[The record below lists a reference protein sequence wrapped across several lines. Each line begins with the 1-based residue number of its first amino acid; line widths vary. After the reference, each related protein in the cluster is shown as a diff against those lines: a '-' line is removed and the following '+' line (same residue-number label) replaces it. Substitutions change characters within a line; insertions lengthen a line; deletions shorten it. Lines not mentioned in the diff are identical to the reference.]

1 MNRRHRCDK
10 LSERLRTEV
19 EVSAALWQKKSQVN
33 EKITS
38 QNARTRLESRNTT
51 SLTSLCP
58 PHLKSNLFFFK
69 YFQPIRAQKSNV
81 RKLRVN
87 LPLTVICERSN
98 GKERVLWLRTDAS
111 GNVSKEETTSLW
123 RKKLSNELLSGTIP
137 TESDPLLAIRCI
149 SRRKNSLESGGSAVL
164 MTKSILEPIISAPC
178 DVPTYFQQFVHCRG
192 SQPSVYRIFWCHE
205 TQKCFGINLTT
216 SLTPSETFERMDF
229 DRTVTHLSVSTKN
242 ETLQAAMNKAAQL
255 AQVYCVK
262 ISPNEKTC
270 ARWPKLRGHLI
281 AEGVEATVRIVE
293 HVQIRLPYVR
303 FHAMTVDFI
312 KDMSG
317 KWWLTR
323 VVDFKVSSLDEIS
336 IEDDRQDSAVCLS
349 KLVHTKHGTIMKD
362 QPMDLAKSF
371 SQNFTLS
378 HDAMNS
384 RLCFLCGCSCDLPVT
399 LRTQLEALIQNE
411 SSDESNANRTIAKK
425 TLFRNE
431 VRMTL
436 TMALET
442 IFLMRQRGVS
452 LLSWEH
458 AVNSVRK
465 VQCDFPTCMLC
476 YQIYQQQCCLENLA
490 RELHLVLSPSVVNM
504 NGQKEDDV
512 KVLASYEFDDNF
524 SASPVPKSS
533 HLLMKEQHNARETLQ
548 NESNSPPLVLHGE
561 PTDFRSRSGLLVP
574 LRGADIDPTASQLRL
589 LFFFHELQDAG
600 PDLDPSNFYLEYQL
614 GQTITQVQL
623 EGSKRHTPN
632 RWQLCEARMHYACA
646 TLDAFSEFC
655 AQKQVLIQFKS
666 RICDDGDE
674 STKMICMAKGN
685 ICGYTLLTLQAVYT
699 IGNLMEKSPHESRTD
714 YLLEL
719 QMASYGRLMLK
730 LTVGL
735 VVDPVPLSQLRD
747 VVRDLLFVEER
758 PPGGIY
764 WPSASYFHTG
774 LAVPRD
780 WISTL
785 MPSEYTKQSPMLRKW
800 GRRTRKIPECST
812 PAAIIVPFHPK
823 QSFLRRSSITASGVE
838 LHTENMTELT
848 VGEKWLKKAASCGDI
863 CEDFNA
869 DHKLFDSLSM
879 AMPKSTLSQICLTA
893 KRMISRFVEDTVI
906 VTFPT
911 RVLGVIL
918 RNANFTLTRKSHA
931 TFQLARRLSL
941 DCLFAEVKP
950 SFFPTLALLGE
961 LMLTLLEE
969 QELPTLLDA
978 GALERLLDPFWY
990 FESGFSLIPPTQTNC
1005 LPQHRVFWN
1014 RAIRRWEAT
1023 SSGNR
1028 IRDQTVGCTDMIY
1041 EYELNL
1047 LSEIGEFRVQTLALV
1062 LCELFEQMESLDSGY
1077 IAIAELR
1084 SLDRCS
1090 DFQKDLRIDLKLDP
1104 DAGLRERL
1112 KHEDIMNLAELLEQ
1126 QRRMAIWT
1134 LLHSLM
1140 NTSVLSA
1147 ALDNFDQLGLGDL
1160 SFQNFCQ
1167 LAYEALVSQR
1177 NLLQALNEKPKQV
1190 PHGFCLRHG
1199 FTETYAID
1207 SFCIHCAVEYE
1218 VFSDLKQ
1225 ASGTNSKSIQ
1235 PIQRDSDTN
1244 AGAVQDSRRVSD
1256 ECILLGKCT
1265 GRDLNMIETR
1275 ARKSAITRRAS
1286 APEIK
1291 IRQSVFGSVTGETI
1305 KSETNSNSRRQRK
1318 DAVAS
1323 TSQSIDDG
1331 AESINQH
1338 CTTEG
1343 TQLSSRKQD
1352 KECKTLD
1359 GTTVKEQLLEG
1370 TMDSH
1375 SARHALKSTRKLK
1388 ESSRMMCEVKKQVKR
1403 KSLTKG
1409 SYRVRVK
1416 HSRPTSK
1423 SLSKLL
1429 RTEFCERTQITSAN
1443 HAIIEKTIQIE
1454 QRRKELDR
1462 LVLDEIQQVKK
1473 RLTKLQDMTLQI
1485 D

>member
-38 QNARTRLESRNTT
+38 QNARTRWKAGI
-51 SLTSLCP
+51 LTSLCP
-58 PHLKSNLFFFK
+58 PHLKSNFFFFK

-149 SRRKNSLESGGSAVL
+149 SRRK
-164 MTKSILEPIISAPC
+164 IPIISAPC

-205 TQKCFGINLTT
+205 TQNC

-362 QPMDLAKSF
+362 QPMELAKSF

-399 LRTQLEALIQNE
+399 LRTQLEALIQMRALTKTTWCE
-411 SSDESNANRTIAKK
+411 SFI
-425 TLFRNE
+425 L
-431 VRMTL
+431 
-436 TMALET
+436 
-442 IFLMRQRGVS
+442 
-452 LLSWEH
+452 EH

-533 HLLMKEQHNARETLQ
+533 HLLMKEQHNARET
-548 NESNSPPLVLHGE
+548 

-655 AQKQVLIQFKS
+655 AQKQVLIQFNS
-666 RICDDGDE
+666 IYDR
-674 STKMICMAKGN
+674 
-685 ICGYTLLTLQAVYT
+685 Y
-699 IGNLMEKSPHESRTD
+699 LMEKSPHEAAQITYWSCKWLRTD
-714 YLLEL
+714 
-719 QMASYGRLMLK
+719 
-730 LTVGL
+730 
-735 VVDPVPLSQLRD
+735 
-747 VVRDLLFVEER
+747 ER

-990 FESGFSLIPPTQTNC
+990 FESGFSLIPPINHC
-1005 LPQHRVFWN
+1005 LPS
-1014 RAIRRWEAT
+1014 T
-1023 SSGNR
+1023 SSFLERAFDAGK
-1028 IRDQTVGCTDMIY
+1028 
-1041 EYELNL
+1041 L
-1047 LSEIGEFRVQTLALV
+1047 LAAQNWLTGQVF
-1062 LCELFEQMESLDSGY
+1062 
-1077 IAIAELR
+1077 
-1084 SLDRCS
+1084 
-1090 DFQKDLRIDLKLDP
+1090 DFQKDLRIDL
-1104 DAGLRERL
+1104 
-1112 KHEDIMNLAELLEQ
+1112 N
-1126 QRRMAIWT
+1126 WT
-1134 LLHSLM
+1134 
-1140 NTSVLSA
+1140 
-1147 ALDNFDQLGLGDL
+1147 
-1160 SFQNFCQ
+1160 
-1167 LAYEALVSQR
+1167 
-1177 NLLQALNEKPKQV
+1177 
-1190 PHGFCLRHG
+1190 
-1199 FTETYAID
+1199 
-1207 SFCIHCAVEYE
+1207 
-1218 VFSDLKQ
+1218 
-1225 ASGTNSKSIQ
+1225 
-1235 PIQRDSDTN
+1235 
-1244 AGAVQDSRRVSD
+1244 
-1256 ECILLGKCT
+1256 
-1265 GRDLNMIETR
+1265 
-1275 ARKSAITRRAS
+1275 
-1286 APEIK
+1286 
-1291 IRQSVFGSVTGETI
+1291 
-1305 KSETNSNSRRQRK
+1305 
-1318 DAVAS
+1318 
-1323 TSQSIDDG
+1323 
-1331 AESINQH
+1331 
-1338 CTTEG
+1338 
-1343 TQLSSRKQD
+1343 
-1352 KECKTLD
+1352 
-1359 GTTVKEQLLEG
+1359 
-1370 TMDSH
+1370 
-1375 SARHALKSTRKLK
+1375 
-1388 ESSRMMCEVKKQVKR
+1388 
-1403 KSLTKG
+1403 
-1409 SYRVRVK
+1409 
-1416 HSRPTSK
+1416 
-1423 SLSKLL
+1423 
-1429 RTEFCERTQITSAN
+1429 
-1443 HAIIEKTIQIE
+1443 
-1454 QRRKELDR
+1454 
-1462 LVLDEIQQVKK
+1462 
-1473 RLTKLQDMTLQI
+1473 
-1485 D
+1485 